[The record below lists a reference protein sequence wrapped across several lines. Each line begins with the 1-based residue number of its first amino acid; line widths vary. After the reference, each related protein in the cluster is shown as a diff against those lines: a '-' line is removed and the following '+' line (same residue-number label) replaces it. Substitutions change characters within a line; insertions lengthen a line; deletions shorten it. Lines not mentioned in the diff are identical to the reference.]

1 LNNGYLGIYIKNDA
15 IKTKRAIIKSCLR
28 WGNKAEG
35 VKSVREEMIERIL
48 SDFLILVPLLNKKIL
63 RESELY
69 KLDDL
74 YPSHVQILLLLS
86 KNKQLT
92 MSEIS
97 REIHVINSNLT
108 PLVDKLIKLGY
119 LKRQPSKKDRRVV
132 HISLTASGK
141 KQVEKHKQYAV
152 LYLKE
157 QFEQLD
163 EPTLEALQEHLG
175 EVNRILEPFI

>member
-1 LNNGYLGIYIKNDA
+1 M
-15 IKTKRAIIKSCLR
+15 
-28 WGNKAEG
+28 
-35 VKSVREEMIERIL
+35 REETVERIL
-48 SDFLILVPLLNKKIL
+48 GDFLTLVPILNKKLL
-63 RESELY
+63 RENDLY

-74 YPSHVQILLLLS
+74 YPSHVQILLLLA

-108 PLVDKLIKLGY
+108 PLVDRLIKLGY

-152 LYLKE
+152 AYLKE
-157 QFEQLD
+157 QFDTLEDAQ
-163 EPTLEALQEHLG
+163 LEALELHLKG
-175 EVNRILEPFI
+175 INDIFDGFI

>member
-1 LNNGYLGIYIKNDA
+1 M
-15 IKTKRAIIKSCLR
+15 
-28 WGNKAEG
+28 
-35 VKSVREEMIERIL
+35 REELLERLL
-48 SDFLILVPLLNKKIL
+48 SDFLVLIPVLNKKLL
-63 RESELY
+63 RENELY

-86 KNKQLT
+86 KKKQMT

-132 HISLTASGK
+132 HISLTANGK
-141 KQVEKHKQYAV
+141 KQVEKHRVYACQY
-152 LYLKE
+152 LT
-157 QFEQLD
+157 EQLETMED
-163 EPTLEALQEHLG
+163 TQLETLEVHLKAIN
-175 EVNRILEPFI
+175 EILEVFV

>member
-1 LNNGYLGIYIKNDA
+1 MREQIVAQILG
-15 IKTKRAIIKSCLR
+15 
-28 WGNKAEG
+28 
-35 VKSVREEMIERIL
+35 
-48 SDFLILVPLLNKKIL
+48 DFLILVPVLNKKIL
-63 RESELY
+63 RENDLY

-74 YPSHVQILLLLS
+74 YPSHVQILLLLA

-132 HISLTASGK
+132 HISLTAGGK

-152 LYLKE
+152 AYLTE
-157 QFEQLD
+157 QFEKLD
-163 EPTLEALQEHLG
+163 DESLKALEAHINGINE
-175 EVNRILEPFI
+175 ILSDFI

>member
-1 LNNGYLGIYIKNDA
+1 M
-15 IKTKRAIIKSCLR
+15 
-28 WGNKAEG
+28 
-35 VKSVREEMIERIL
+35 REEIVERIL
-48 SDFLILVPLLNKKIL
+48 SDFLILVPLLNKKLL
-63 RESELY
+63 RENELY

-97 REIHVINSNLT
+97 KEIHVINSNLT

-152 LYLKE
+152 GYLEE
-157 QFEQLD
+157 QFEKID
-163 EPTLEALQEHLG
+163 EDKLKALEEHLNG
-175 EVNRILEPFI
+175 INDILEIHL

>member
-1 LNNGYLGIYIKNDA
+1 MREQIVAQILG
-15 IKTKRAIIKSCLR
+15 
-28 WGNKAEG
+28 
-35 VKSVREEMIERIL
+35 
-48 SDFLILVPLLNKKIL
+48 DFLILVPMLNKKIL
-63 RESELY
+63 RENDLY

-74 YPSHVQILLLLS
+74 YPSHVQILLLLA

-97 REIHVINSNLT
+97 KEIHVINSNLT

-132 HISLTASGK
+132 HISLTAGGK

-152 LYLKE
+152 GYLTE
-157 QFEQLD
+157 QFEKLD
-163 EPTLEALQEHLG
+163 DEKLKALEEHLNG
-175 EVNRILEPFI
+175 INGILSDYA

>member
-1 LNNGYLGIYIKNDA
+1 MREQIVAQILG
-15 IKTKRAIIKSCLR
+15 
-28 WGNKAEG
+28 
-35 VKSVREEMIERIL
+35 
-48 SDFLILVPLLNKKIL
+48 DFLILVPVLNKKIL
-63 RESELY
+63 RENDLY

-74 YPSHVQILLLLS
+74 YPSHVQILLLLA

-132 HISLTASGK
+132 HISLTAGGK

-152 LYLKE
+152 AYLTEK
-157 QFEQLD
+157 FEKLD
-163 EPTLEALQEHLG
+163 DESLKALEAHINGINE
-175 EVNRILEPFI
+175 ILSDFI

>member
-1 LNNGYLGIYIKNDA
+1 M
-15 IKTKRAIIKSCLR
+15 
-28 WGNKAEG
+28 
-35 VKSVREEMIERIL
+35 REELLERLL
-48 SDFLILVPLLNKKIL
+48 SDFLVLIPVLNKKLL
-63 RESELY
+63 RENELY

-86 KNKQLT
+86 KKKQMT

-132 HISLTASGK
+132 HISLTANGK
-141 KQVEKHKQYAV
+141 KQVEKHRVYANQY
-152 LYLKE
+152 LT
-157 QFEQLD
+157 EQLESLND
-163 EPTLEALQEHLG
+163 AQLEALELHLKAIN
-175 EVNRILEPFI
+175 EILDAFV

>member
-1 LNNGYLGIYIKNDA
+1 M
-15 IKTKRAIIKSCLR
+15 
-28 WGNKAEG
+28 EG
-35 VKSVREEMIERIL
+35 VKKLREEIVERIL
-48 SDFLILVPLLNKKIL
+48 SDFLILIPLLNKKLL
-63 RESELY
+63 RENELY

-97 REIHVINSNLT
+97 KEIHVINSNLT

-141 KQVEKHKQYAV
+141 KQVEKHKVYAV
-152 LYLKE
+152 GFLEE
-157 QFEQLD
+157 QFEKLD
-163 EPTLEALQEHLG
+163 EDKLEALEAHLNG
-175 EVNRILEPFI
+175 INDILEIQL

>member
-1 LNNGYLGIYIKNDA
+1 MREQIVSQILG
-15 IKTKRAIIKSCLR
+15 
-28 WGNKAEG
+28 
-35 VKSVREEMIERIL
+35 
-48 SDFLILVPLLNKKIL
+48 DFLILVPMLNKKIL
-63 RESELY
+63 RENDLY

-74 YPSHVQILLLLS
+74 YPSHVQILLLLA

-97 REIHVINSNLT
+97 KEIHVINSNLT

-132 HISLTASGK
+132 HISLTAGGK

-152 LYLKE
+152 GYLTE
-157 QFEQLD
+157 QFEKLD
-163 EPTLEALQEHLG
+163 DEKLKALEEHLNG
-175 EVNRILEPFI
+175 INGILSDYA

>member
-1 LNNGYLGIYIKNDA
+1 M
-15 IKTKRAIIKSCLR
+15 
-28 WGNKAEG
+28 EG
-35 VKSVREEMIERIL
+35 VKKLREEIVERIL
-48 SDFLILVPLLNKKIL
+48 SDFLILVPLLNKKLL
-63 RESELY
+63 RENELY

-97 REIHVINSNLT
+97 KEIHVINSNLT

-132 HISLTASGK
+132 YISLTASGK
-141 KQVEKHKQYAV
+141 KQVEKHKQYAAG
-152 LYLKE
+152 YLEE
-157 QFEQLD
+157 QFEKID
-163 EPTLEALQEHLG
+163 EEKLKALEAHLNG
-175 EVNRILEPFI
+175 INEILEINL

>member
-1 LNNGYLGIYIKNDA
+1 M
-15 IKTKRAIIKSCLR
+15 
-28 WGNKAEG
+28 
-35 VKSVREEMIERIL
+35 REEVLERL
-48 SDFLILVPLLNKKIL
+48 LADFLVLVPLINKKVL
-63 RESELY
+63 RENDLY

-74 YPSHVQILLLLS
+74 YPSHVQILLLLA

-97 REIHVINSNLT
+97 KEIHVINSNLT

-141 KQVEKHKQYAV
+141 KQVEKHRLYAIE
-152 LYLKE
+152 YLKQ
-157 QFEQLD
+157 QFESLDDAQLN
-163 EPTLEALQEHLG
+163 ELETHLVG
-175 EVNRILEPFI
+175 INTVLNGFL

>member
-1 LNNGYLGIYIKNDA
+1 MREQIVTQILG
-15 IKTKRAIIKSCLR
+15 
-28 WGNKAEG
+28 
-35 VKSVREEMIERIL
+35 
-48 SDFLILVPLLNKKIL
+48 DFLILVPMLNKKIL
-63 RESELY
+63 RENDLY

-74 YPSHVQILLLLS
+74 YPSHVQILLLLA

-97 REIHVINSNLT
+97 KEIHVINSNLT

-132 HISLTASGK
+132 HISLTSGGK

-152 LYLKE
+152 AYLTE
-157 QFEQLD
+157 QFEKLD
-163 EPTLEALQEHLG
+163 DEKLKALEEHING
-175 EVNRILEPFI
+175 INGILSDFI

>member
-1 LNNGYLGIYIKNDA
+1 M
-15 IKTKRAIIKSCLR
+15 
-28 WGNKAEG
+28 
-35 VKSVREEMIERIL
+35 REELLERLL
-48 SDFLILVPLLNKKIL
+48 SDFLVLIPVLNKKLL
-63 RESELY
+63 RENELY

-86 KNKQLT
+86 KKKQMT

-132 HISLTASGK
+132 HISLTANGK
-141 KQVEKHKQYAV
+141 KQVEKHRIYACQY
-152 LYLKE
+152 LT
-157 QFEQLD
+157 EQLETMED
-163 EPTLEALQEHLG
+163 SQLEALEDHLKAI
-175 EVNRILEPFI
+175 NDILEAFV

>member
-1 LNNGYLGIYIKNDA
+1 M
-15 IKTKRAIIKSCLR
+15 
-28 WGNKAEG
+28 
-35 VKSVREEMIERIL
+35 REEIVEKIL
-48 SDFLILVPLLNKKIL
+48 ADFLVLVPILNKKIL

-74 YPSHVQILLLLS
+74 YPSHIQILLLLS

-141 KQVEKHKQYAV
+141 KQVEKHRVYACA
-152 LYLKE
+152 YLNE
-157 QFEQLD
+157 QFQNIDEVKLAELQSHLD
-163 EPTLEALQEHLG
+163 GINQ
-175 EVNRILEPFI
+175 ILESFI

>member
-1 LNNGYLGIYIKNDA
+1 MMILKGV
-15 IKTKRAIIKSCLR
+15 
-28 WGNKAEG
+28 NKL
-35 VKSVREEMIERIL
+35 REEIVEKIL
-48 SDFLILVPLLNKKIL
+48 ADFLVLVPILNKKIL

-74 YPSHVQILLLLS
+74 YPSHIQILLLLS

-141 KQVEKHKQYAV
+141 KQVEKHRVYACA
-152 LYLKE
+152 YLNE
-157 QFEQLD
+157 QFQNID
-163 EPTLEALQEHLG
+163 EAKLTELQTHQIG
-175 EVNRILEPFI
+175 RAHV

>member
-1 LNNGYLGIYIKNDA
+1 M
-15 IKTKRAIIKSCLR
+15 
-28 WGNKAEG
+28 
-35 VKSVREEMIERIL
+35 REELLERLL
-48 SDFLILVPLLNKKIL
+48 SDFLVLIPVLNKKLL
-63 RESELY
+63 RENELY

-86 KNKQLT
+86 KKKQMT

-132 HISLTASGK
+132 HISLTANGK
-141 KQVEKHKQYAV
+141 KQVEKHRVYACQY
-152 LYLKE
+152 LT
-157 QFEQLD
+157 EQLETMED
-163 EPTLEALQEHLG
+163 TQLETLEVHLKAIN
-175 EVNRILEPFI
+175 EILEAFV

>member
-1 LNNGYLGIYIKNDA
+1 MGKL
-15 IKTKRAIIKSCLR
+15 
-28 WGNKAEG
+28 
-35 VKSVREEMIERIL
+35 REETVERIL
-48 SDFLILVPLLNKKIL
+48 GDFLTLVPILNKKLL
-63 RESELY
+63 RENDLY

-74 YPSHVQILLLLS
+74 YPSHVQILLLLA

-132 HISLTASGK
+132 HISLTANGK
-141 KQVEKHKQYAV
+141 KHVEKHKQYAV
-152 LYLKE
+152 AYLKE
-157 QFEQLD
+157 QFDALEDAQIEKLETHLKGINEILD
-163 EPTLEALQEHLG
+163 E
-175 EVNRILEPFI
+175 FI

>member
-1 LNNGYLGIYIKNDA
+1 
-15 IKTKRAIIKSCLR
+15 
-28 WGNKAEG
+28 
-35 VKSVREEMIERIL
+35 VREQIVAQIL
-48 SDFLILVPLLNKKIL
+48 GDFLILVPMLNKKIL
-63 RESELY
+63 RENDLY

-74 YPSHVQILLLLS
+74 YPSHVQILLLLA

-97 REIHVINSNLT
+97 KEIHVINSNLT

-132 HISLTASGK
+132 HISLTAGGK

-152 LYLKE
+152 GYLTE
-157 QFEQLD
+157 QFEKLD
-163 EPTLEALQEHLG
+163 DEKLKALEEHLNG
-175 EVNRILEPFI
+175 INGILSDYA

>member
-1 LNNGYLGIYIKNDA
+1 M
-15 IKTKRAIIKSCLR
+15 
-28 WGNKAEG
+28 
-35 VKSVREEMIERIL
+35 REETVERIL
-48 SDFLILVPLLNKKIL
+48 SDFLTLVPILNKKLL
-63 RESELY
+63 RENDLY

-108 PLVDKLIKLGY
+108 PLVDRLIKLGY

-132 HISLTASGK
+132 HISLTANGK

-152 LYLKE
+152 AYLKE
-157 QFEQLD
+157 QFGALEDAQL
-163 EPTLEALQEHLG
+163 ESLEMHLKG
-175 EVNRILEPFI
+175 INEIFDGFI

>member
-1 LNNGYLGIYIKNDA
+1 MREQIVSQILG
-15 IKTKRAIIKSCLR
+15 
-28 WGNKAEG
+28 E
-35 VKSVREEMIERIL
+35 
-48 SDFLILVPLLNKKIL
+48 FLILVPVLNKKIL
-63 RESELY
+63 RENDLY

-74 YPSHVQILLLLS
+74 YPSHVQILLLLA

-97 REIHVINSNLT
+97 KEIHVINSNLT

-132 HISLTASGK
+132 HISLTAGGK

-152 LYLKE
+152 SYLTE
-157 QFEQLD
+157 QFEKLDDEQLKA
-163 EPTLEALQEHLG
+163 LEAHINAING
-175 EVNRILEPFI
+175 ILVDFI

>member
-1 LNNGYLGIYIKNDA
+1 MREQIVAQILG
-15 IKTKRAIIKSCLR
+15 
-28 WGNKAEG
+28 
-35 VKSVREEMIERIL
+35 
-48 SDFLILVPLLNKKIL
+48 DFLILVPMLNKKIL
-63 RESELY
+63 RENDLY

-74 YPSHVQILLLLS
+74 YPSHVQILLLLA

-97 REIHVINSNLT
+97 KEIHVINSNLT

-132 HISLTASGK
+132 HISLTAGGK

-152 LYLKE
+152 GYLNE
-157 QFEQLD
+157 QFEKLDDEQLKA
-163 EPTLEALQEHLG
+163 LEEHLNG
-175 EVNRILEPFI
+175 INGILSDYA

>member
-1 LNNGYLGIYIKNDA
+1 MREQIVAQILG
-15 IKTKRAIIKSCLR
+15 
-28 WGNKAEG
+28 
-35 VKSVREEMIERIL
+35 
-48 SDFLILVPLLNKKIL
+48 DFLILVPMLNKKIL
-63 RESELY
+63 RENDLY

-74 YPSHVQILLLLS
+74 YPSHVQILLLLA

-97 REIHVINSNLT
+97 KEIHVINSNLT

-132 HISLTASGK
+132 HISLTAGGK

-152 LYLKE
+152 GYLTE
-157 QFEQLD
+157 QFEKLD
-163 EPTLEALQEHLG
+163 DEKLKALEEHLNG
-175 EVNRILEPFI
+175 INEILSDYA